1 MISSRQE
8 YHTMSEIS
16 WYKQKHTL
24 KIGDV
29 CRYTIRYTKTDPAL
43 KEIYLRVKNMEKT
56 GLRAIHFL
64 NGPFMLY
71 CHVTPH
77 GYNQKKLFSPENSEG
92 DGGES
97 EVTFKNQIKPGQ
109 TFNVRLYLNNNSLVQ
124 ENEDGS
130 SVHQWECDIVSQIV
144 LNRKVSILFVIMVG
158 NDLEEMRRINRST
171 LTSLSKGDFKLGHND
186 LGQKHWGEVL
196 RSGLEVK
203 CQLTE
208 DLWPAVPS
216 KPKETPIHLVILTH
230 GLFSNLTAD
239 MLYLRDKLYNLQSD
253 NILVAGCKENAGR
266 TEKGVHRL
274 GVNVSVYVTGLI
286 EELMEKGYKIS
297 HISFVAHS
305 LGGPIQLYALKHI
318 LSTNGKG
325 YFKDRK
331 IALKNFVCLASPML
345 GILSEMSLLILW
357 FLDLGTLGKTGR
369 DLTLLKKLPSLTHGF
384 SHLHAVRPILEVLPD
399 EPIQTVLKDFDL
411 LTIYANAVNDGI
423 VPLRTS
429 ALLYLDWEG
438 LGDVR
443 LLKKDNSVNET
454 EAEETEGNQE
464 HNANEADEADEANE
478 EVREDNPLILTNEAG
493 PGVSEISD
501 ETNSNFA
508 DKYASFLARV
518 FGLDADTTAASKK
531 KKMTSKLKKYSKISA
546 KSSDTNIKDQANEN
560 DDSLSGTEDEFD
572 TLYIPPKASPVESA
586 INSLICPIPSR
597 RYVLEPKSRSHVI
610 FHDKFYHH
618 DSLPPEE
625 PKNTGGLTKFFKY
638 RDWRVDK
645 QVRIARKY
653 HAEGVT
659 WRKILVCLP
668 PDAHNNIV
676 VRRRFANGY
685 GWGVIDHL
693 IENVFEKKMTAK
705 L

>member
-1 MISSRQE
+1 
-8 YHTMSEIS
+8 MSEIA

-29 CRYTIRYTKTDPAL
+29 CRYSIRYTKTDPNL
-43 KEIYLRVKNMEKT
+43 TEIYLRVKNMEKT

-77 GYNQKKLFSPENSEG
+77 NYNQKKQFSPENSEN
-92 DGGES
+92 DDADS

-109 TFNVRLYLNNNSLVQ
+109 TFNVRLYLNKNSLVK

-130 SVHQWECDIVSQIV
+130 SVYQWECDIISQIV
-144 LNRKVSILFVIMVG
+144 LNRKATIMFVIMIG
-158 NDLEEMRRINRST
+158 NDLEEMRRVNRST
-171 LTSLSKGDFKLGHND
+171 LTSLSKGDFKITHDD
-186 LGQKHWGEVL
+186 LWQDHWGEVL
-196 RSGLEVK
+196 RSGLQVE

-208 DLWPAVPS
+208 DLWPAVPPT
-216 KPKETPIHLVILTH
+216 PKETPIHLVILTH

-239 MLYLRDKLYNLQSD
+239 MLYLRDKLYNLKSE
-253 NILVAGCKENAGR
+253 NILVAGCRENAGR

-274 GVNVSVYVTGLI
+274 GVNVSVYVTELI
-286 EELMEKGYKIS
+286 EELLDKGYKIS
-297 HISFVAHS
+297 SISFVAHS

-318 LSTNGKG
+318 LSTKGKN
-325 YFKDRK
+325 YFEQRQ
-331 IALKNFVCLASPML
+331 IALKHFVCLASPML

-369 DLTLLKKLPSLTHGF
+369 DLTLLKKLPSLTHGL
-384 SHLHAVRPILEVLPD
+384 SHLHVVRPVLEVLPD
-399 EPIQTVLKDFDL
+399 EPIQQALKDFEL

-443 LLKKDNSVNET
+443 LLKKDN
-454 EAEETEGNQE
+454 
-464 HNANEADEADEANE
+464 NAKEPE
-478 EVREDNPLILTNEAG
+478 EDNGSEAASHENSQDDNGNGENGYYEPLVLTNDAG

-508 DKYASFLARV
+508 DKYASFLARI

-546 KSSDTNIKDQANEN
+546 KSSDTNIKDQAN
-560 DDSLSGTEDEFD
+560 DDDLSTTEEEFD
-572 TLYIPPKASPVESA
+572 TLYIPPKASAVESA

-618 DSLPPEE
+618 DSIPPEE
-625 PKNTGGLTKFFKY
+625 PKNTGGITKFFRY

-693 IENVFEKKMTAK
+693 TENVFEKKMTPK